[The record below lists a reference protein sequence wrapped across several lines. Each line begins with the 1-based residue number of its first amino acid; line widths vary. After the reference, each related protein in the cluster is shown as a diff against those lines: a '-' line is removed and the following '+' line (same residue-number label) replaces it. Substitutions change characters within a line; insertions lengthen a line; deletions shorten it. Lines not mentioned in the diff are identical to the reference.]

1 MLTYPEPTAE
11 QVVQAV
17 EATFLL
23 GKNATLENV
32 ADFMSLDINI
42 PHQRQQVE
50 NSLLAARMLNLALP
64 KPRSIGYNFSP
75 MVSWLV
81 KARDEDK
88 RVLFRAHLEM
98 LEPFRL
104 LIDRLRADIPAR
116 EAARQVCAVRDF
128 ADDPVVAWRAF
139 ESWGTYS
146 RSLIRA
152 ENGQYV
158 PASSEEMLDILSQSL
173 DNVAGQEQNA
183 RQHLLDQLG
192 QEAFTFIE
200 GNVRDSLINA
210 VVMLTNGNPIEQVVL
225 NCGIVFEDFLRLIG
239 YRRVNLQRA
248 HGIIQI
254 GNQLRGNQLITQKHL
269 GAIQLIGQIRNAS
282 DHGGDPDEGN
292 RQWHITNMTTHL
304 MLYAI
309 LSSIRSIVSY
319 RVSNILEL

>member
-23 GKNATLENV
+23 GDNATLENV
-32 ADFMSLDINI
+32 ADFMSLDIAI

-50 NSLLAARMLNLALP
+50 NSLLAAQMLNLANP
-64 KPRSIGYNFSP
+64 KPRSNAYNFSP

-104 LIDRLRADIPAR
+104 LIDRLRADIPAQ
-116 EAARQVCAVRDF
+116 EAARQVCAVRNF

-152 ENGQYV
+152 ENGQYIPV
-158 PASSEEMLDILSQSL
+158 SSNETLNILSQSL
-173 DNVAGQEQNA
+173 DNIAGQEQNA
-183 RQHLLDQLG
+183 RQYVLEKLG
-192 QEAFTFIE
+192 QEAYGFIE
-200 GNVRDSLINA
+200 GNVRDSIINA
-210 VVMLTNGNPIEQVVL
+210 VVMLANGNPI
-225 NCGIVFEDFLRLIG
+225 
-239 YRRVNLQRA
+239 
-248 HGIIQI
+248 
-254 GNQLRGNQLITQKHL
+254 
-269 GAIQLIGQIRNAS
+269 
-282 DHGGDPDEGN
+282 
-292 RQWHITNMTTHL
+292 
-304 MLYAI
+304 
-309 LSSIRSIVSY
+309 
-319 RVSNILEL
+319 